1 MSSSKF
7 QFGVPGG
14 SKFGSSGASRGLD
27 AAFGSSSSV
36 VSHSANTTDKAPLAS
51 ALELSS
57 YANSL
62 TVASG
67 QRSLTSIK
75 GKWIEVNKRLAAESF
90 RQSFPSA
97 GLFATSNTTLVN
109 SMTDIFSEALPNA
122 FDAEIGRCVE
132 RLHTTLER
140 EYMPGM
146 RIDADKRAADERAAD
161 EAWIEQHGERLRRE
175 HVKKFATK
183 WEDEYEEQI
192 RRQIKDRMIRQE
204 GHEIRAQIEA
214 DERSKFR
221 AEIEAE
227 ERQRAAVLY
236 HGDESPE
243 LRQLREQYYQ
253 DLYRGVLPQGNPE
266 HVELN
271 MEEMGILDRRIYHST
286 RQVRDYCRHI
296 LSMFRDEDNAHGLQ
310 EEAHETENA
319 ALGNVDR
326 QNREYS
332 EAPTSEH
339 EDRAS
344 KWRIDDHAI
353 ESIERDETTMIVRR
367 EISDSASPPPP
378 NGNGTR
384 ETRSHHSA
392 EQADDLSPPAPATMQ
407 SPDYAASP
415 ELEDRAELQP
425 SADSP
430 PRAESQPRAESR
442 PLSAADAD
450 NDNAPTTEELHEA
463 QIAANLPDYE
473 SESEEAVP
481 LPSATSPP
489 PSPTSSKRKRD
500 DGDNV
505 PTKRIK
511 QDGDEAEDSEAAKSN
526 QVVRRSARIRRPRV
540 L

>member
-1 MSSSKF
+1 
-7 QFGVPGG
+7 
-14 SKFGSSGASRGLD
+14 
-27 AAFGSSSSV
+27 
-36 VSHSANTTDKAPLAS
+36 
-51 ALELSS
+51 
-57 YANSL
+57 
-62 TVASG
+62 
-67 QRSLTSIK
+67 
-75 GKWIEVNKRLAAESF
+75 
-90 RQSFPSA
+90 
-97 GLFATSNTTLVN
+97 
-109 SMTDIFSEALPNA
+109 
-122 FDAEIGRCVE
+122 
-132 RLHTTLER
+132 
-140 EYMPGM
+140 MPGM

-192 RRQIKDRMIRQE
+192 RRQIKDRIMRQE

-243 LRQLREQYYQ
+243 LRQLRGQYYQ

-296 LSMFRDEDNAHGLQ
+296 LSMFRDEDNAHGPQ

-344 KWRIDDHAI
+344 EWRIDDHAI
-353 ESIERDETTMIVRR
+353 ESIERDETTMIAKR

-378 NGNGTR
+378 NGNGTGEAR
-384 ETRSHHSA
+384 GHNSA
-392 EQADDLSPPAPATMQ
+392 EQADDLSPPAPATMP
-407 SPDYAASP
+407 SPEYAASP
-415 ELEDRAELQP
+415 ELEDPAELQP
-425 SADSP
+425 SAKSP
-430 PRAESQPRAESR
+430 PRAESPTRAESLPRGESR
-442 PLSAADAD
+442 PLSAVDAD
-450 NDNAPTTEELHEA
+450 NDNAPTTGELHEA
-463 QIAANLPDYE
+463 QIAVNLPDYE
-473 SESEEAVP
+473 SEPEEGV
-481 LPSATSPP
+481 PP

-511 QDGDEAEDSEAAKSN
+511 QGGDEAEGSEAAKSN